1 MSLQF
6 DTANSQLLPRL
17 RVELVAAMLRQQP
30 LTPTIQNAF
39 LHMPR
44 EVFVPYF
51 YERDELE
58 RKRMAWKQMS
68 PDVMPAHQYLALVYR
83 DDALVTSVDSRGMPD
98 SSSSQPSIMASMI
111 EALAIEPGH
120 RVLEIGTGTG
130 YNAAL
135 LAYLTGDADLVTS
148 IDIDP
153 RLVQQARNALSQVGI
168 KGVHTVLGD
177 GYQGYQQNAPYDRVI
192 ATASAPTLP
201 PEWYKQ
207 LAPGGRLVMELHGSL
222 EGSFF
227 LLDKNKQGM
236 QAVGRFFDRA
246 IHFMPLI
253 NRDVIT
259 PSLMIHLN
267 ERLAQPCRAT
277 FELPAGSPLPAIL
290 KTRSFRW
297 LLQWSMPGC
306 QLQERSQTS
315 QNSSIIHHFYL
326 CEPETK
332 TLLCFLRREPGGH
345 WQGSI
350 FGSRP
355 LWDDL
360 NNAYALWHQLDC
372 PEVDRYH
379 VEVNEQG
386 QALLSVGAFSF
397 ALPQ

>member
-1 MSLQF
+1 MSRQF
-6 DTANSQLLPRL
+6 DTANSHLLAKL
-17 RVELVAAMLRQQP
+17 RVELVDAMLKQQP

-39 LHMPR
+39 LRMPR

-51 YERDELE
+51 YERDEVE
-58 RKRMAWKQMS
+58 CKRMVWKQMS
-68 PDVMPAHQYLALVYR
+68 PEMMSAHQYLTLIYR
-83 DDALVTSVDSRGMPD
+83 DDALVTNVDSRGMPN

-111 EALAIEPGH
+111 EALDIEPGH

-135 LAYLTGDADLVTS
+135 LAYLTGDSHLVTS

-153 RLVQQARNALSQVGI
+153 RLVQQARNALDRAGI
-168 KGVHTVLGD
+168 KGVHTIVGD

-207 LAPGGRLVMELHGSL
+207 LAPGGRLVMDVHGSL

-246 IHFMPLI
+246 IHFMPLS

-259 PSLMIHLN
+259 PSLMIHLK

-277 FELPAGSPLPAIL
+277 FELPAGSPFPAIL

-297 LLQWSMPGC
+297 LLQWSMLGC

-315 QNSSIIHHFYL
+315 QNGSIIHHFYL
-326 CEPETK
+326 CEPNTK
-332 TLLCFLRREPGGH
+332 TLLCFLRRESGEH

-355 LWDDL
+355 LWSDL
-360 NNAYALWHQLDC
+360 NDAYALWHQLDC
-372 PEVDRYH
+372 PEVDRYR

-386 QALLSVGAFSF
+386 QALLLVGAFSF
-397 ALPQ
+397 ALPR